1 MLMSLTMDLL
11 KQRRLERQS
20 KNKYVSKR
28 VESEILIELKEK
40 LAEFLR
46 ENDSVMIEVTP
57 RYVGEFLNILNESL
71 LAIYDYEQVDETK
84 FIFSNREISF

>member
-1 MLMSLTMDLL
+1 MSLTMDLL

-20 KNKYVSKR
+20 KNKYISKR

>member
-1 MLMSLTMDLL
+1 MSLTMDLL